1 MRKGIKILGKVFSV
15 AVLLLIILPMVL
27 SLLLD
32 IPAVQNY
39 VVQKAVRI
47 VSKTLET
54 TVSIDRVDIGLF
66 SKVKVKGFYVEDYQR
81 DTLLYVGKIDAYI
94 TGLGIFGGGV
104 VFSRG
109 EISGAKLY
117 LRETPEGEMN
127 IKQIVNRISDPDKP
141 RKGNFRLSLRKAS
154 IEGMDLCLERLTRRD
169 PEFGIDFGHMHLY
182 GITAHVSDFTIDGQS
197 IYTTIEAMS
206 ARERSGFVLDHFSGR
221 FYLTNGALGFE
232 DTSVVTPRSNVDIP
246 YISLVGD
253 SWAGYKDFLGEVRL
267 DGRLRN
273 STVST
278 DDIAYFAPRLRGWHT
293 VFSNI
298 DIEVA
303 GVVKAVSSLPE
314 IVRVY
319 EESGVKFIA
328 TSRISQMRAIRE
340 AGICKKPLMLIRI
353 PMLSEL
359 PDVVELCDIS
369 LQSDIIVLRALNE
382 EAKKQGKVH
391 EVILMMDLGDLRE
404 GFWNEEDALDA
415 ALEIEHE
422 LKNLRLA
429 GVGVNL
435 SCYGSVLP
443 TKRNMQG
450 LVSLASDIEREI
462 GRKLD
467 YISGGASTSAYMAMN
482 GTMPYRINL
491 LRLGDIGLRG
501 ETDNFAPDFLE
512 TGVMTIKAEVIE
524 CRDKPSFPVGEL
536 SVNAFGEVGH
546 YEDRGIRRR
555 ALVAMGR
562 VDYGNCFDLIP
573 RMEGIEVI
581 GASSDHTILD
591 VEAVKDK
598 VHVGDVLEFG
608 IKAYGPMAYLTSSDG
623 VHMVFKG
630 GKQNA

>member
-1 MRKGIKILGKVFSV
+1 MTMNRNQYPCVEFDLDKLAANLAALVERCHD
-15 AVLLLIILPMVL
+15 
-27 SLLLD
+27 SL
-32 IPAVQNY
+32 
-39 VVQKAVRI
+39 
-47 VSKTLET
+47 
-54 TVSIDRVDIGLF
+54 
-66 SKVKVKGFYVEDYQR
+66 
-81 DTLLYVGKIDAYI
+81 
-94 TGLGIFGGGV
+94 
-104 VFSRG
+104 
-109 EISGAKLY
+109 
-117 LRETPEGEMN
+117 
-127 IKQIVNRISDPDKP
+127 
-141 RKGNFRLSLRKAS
+141 
-154 IEGMDLCLERLTRRD
+154 
-169 PEFGIDFGHMHLY
+169 
-182 GITAHVSDFTIDGQS
+182 
-197 IYTTIEAMS
+197 
-206 ARERSGFVLDHFSGR
+206 
-221 FYLTNGALGFE
+221 
-232 DTSVVTPRSNVDIP
+232 
-246 YISLVGD
+246 
-253 SWAGYKDFLGEVRL
+253 
-267 DGRLRN
+267 
-273 STVST
+273 
-278 DDIAYFAPRLRGWHT
+278 
-293 VFSNI
+293 
-298 DIEVA
+298 IEVA

-328 TSRISQMRAIRE
+328 TSRISQMRAIRV

-443 TKRNMQG
+443 TKRNMQA
-450 LVSLASDIEREI
+450 LVSLAADIEHEI
-462 GRKLD
+462 GRPLD

-501 ETDNFAPDFLE
+501 ESDNFSPDFLHKD
-512 TGVMTIKAEVIE
+512 VLTIKAEVIE

-536 SVNAFGEVGH
+536 GVDAFGEVGH

-562 VDYGNCFDLIP
+562 VDYGNCFDLVP

-591 VEAVKDK
+591 VEAVKDR

>member
-1 MRKGIKILGKVFSV
+1 MGFVTLGKTGIKAQKQAFGCLPIQRISKED
-15 AVLLLIILPMVL
+15 AV
-27 SLLLD
+27 SLLHRAYD
-32 IPAVQNY
+32 GGMNY
-39 VVQKAVRI
+39 FDTARAYSDSEEKVGAAFAGMRDKVYIAT
-47 VSKTLET
+47 KTGATTAEGMWKDLE
-54 TVSIDRVDIGLF
+54 
-66 SKVKVKGFYVEDYQR
+66 E
-81 DTLLYVGKIDAYI
+81 
-94 TGLGIFGGGV
+94 
-104 VFSRG
+104 
-109 EISGAKLY
+109 
-117 LRETPEGEMN
+117 
-127 IKQIVNRISDPDKP
+127 
-141 RKGNFRLSLRKAS
+141 SLR
-154 IEGMDLCLERLTRRD
+154 MLQTDY
-169 PEFGIDFGHMHLY
+169 IDVYQFHNPAFCPKPGGEDGLY
-182 GITAHVSDFTIDGQS
+182 DA
-197 IYTTIEAMS
+197 
-206 ARERSGFVLDHFSGR
+206 
-221 FYLTNGALGFE
+221 AL
-232 DTSVVTPRSNVDIP
+232 
-246 YISLVGD
+246 
-253 SWAGYKDFLGEVRL
+253 
-267 DGRLRN
+267 
-273 STVST
+273 
-278 DDIAYFAPRLRGWHT
+278 
-293 VFSNI
+293 
-298 DIEVA
+298 
-303 GVVKAVSSLPE
+303 
-314 IVRVY
+314 
-319 EESGVKFIA
+319 
-328 TSRISQMRAIRE
+328 
-340 AGICKKPLMLIRI
+340 
-353 PMLSEL
+353 
-359 PDVVELCDIS
+359 
-369 LQSDIIVLRALNE
+369 

-404 GFWNEEDALDA
+404 GFWNEEDAIDA

-435 SCYGSVLP
+435 SCYGSVTP
-443 TKRNMQG
+443 NKRNMQG

-562 VDYGNCFDLIP
+562 VDYGNCFDLVP